1 MNRIQSHLLSVSV
14 DCLTMEGTLN
24 VIKAAIHNKEQIH
37 HSCVNAGKLVEM
49 RKNSELFNSV
59 ASCNL
64 INADGMAVVWAS
76 RLLTR
81 NPIPERVAGID
92 LMEKVIEMAHHN
104 GYKVFFFGAKQ
115 EILEKTINYYTSKY
129 SKNIVAG
136 SRNGYFNE
144 QEEIYIAKDIA
155 DSGAQILFVAISTP
169 IKENFLYRFRDT
181 LANVSLIM
189 GVGGSFD
196 VVSGKIKRAPLWAQ
210 NNGLEWLYR
219 LVQEPGKLW
228 KRYLFGN
235 FIFIGMVVRELFE
248 KLTKI
253 LFNKQ

>member
-1 MNRIQSHLLSVSV
+1 MDRKKSHLLSVYV
-14 DCLTMEGTLN
+14 DCLTMEGTLE
-24 VIKAAIHNKEQIH
+24 VIKDAIQHKKQIH
-37 HSCVNAGKLVEM
+37 HSCVNAGKFVEM
-49 RKNSELFNSV
+49 RKNPELYNSV

-92 LMEKVIEMAHHN
+92 LMEKVIEMAYHN
-104 GYKVFFFGAKQ
+104 GYKVYFFGAKQ
-115 EILEKTINYYTSKY
+115 EILEKTIDYYASKY

-136 SRNGYFNE
+136 SRNGYFNA
-144 QEEIYIAKDIA
+144 QEEIYIAKEIA
-155 DSGAQILFVAISTP
+155 ESGAQILFVAISTP
-169 IKENFLYRFRDT
+169 IKENFLFKFRDI
-181 LANVSLIM
+181 LAEVNLIM

-210 NNGLEWLYR
+210 ENGLEWLYR

-228 KRYLFGN
+228 RRYLFGN
-235 FIFIGMVVRELFE
+235 FIYVFMVVRELIE
-248 KLTKI
+248 KVVRF